1 MKALRLACEGEGEMV
16 AADGRLVVE
25 SGPVGQAKRQF
36 YVRCEIPKRPDR
48 VGQLFPGHLAR

>member
-16 AADGRLVVE
+16 AADGRLAIE
-25 SGPVGQAKRQF
+25 NGPVGQAKRQF
-36 YVRCEIPKRPDR
+36 YVRVKFQSGADR